1 MKSIFLPFWVILI
14 LITSCKK
21 DDRDTEPQ
29 TETFINTSSGSTWNY
44 QETDNL
50 PPQTVSNYT
59 VTSTSRDTSING
71 KNYHVYTD
79 SDGDNRYLNMT
90 GHDYYQHDSLPLG
103 VGSGVFERL
112 YLKDDLAAGA
122 NWVQT
127 LTVNVPAL
135 PIPIPVTITNT
146 IAEKGISRTVNNVE
160 YKNVIHISTS
170 ISSALVPSSSLTT
183 NISSYYAPNVGL
195 IENSNVVQLDY
206 LGITENINIQTKL
219 LSADTK

>member
-1 MKSIFLPFWVILI
+1 MKSIFLPFCLTLL
-14 LITSCKK
+14 LITGCKK
-21 DDRDTEPQ
+21 DDTDSGPQ
-29 TETFINTSSGSTWNY
+29 TEIFINTSAGSTWNY
-44 QETDNL
+44 QESDNF
-50 PPQTVSNYT
+50 PPQTVSDYT
-59 VTSTSRDTSING
+59 ITSTSRDTSING

-90 GHDYYQHDSLPLG
+90 GRDYYQHDSLPLG

-127 LTVNVPAL
+127 LTINVPAL

-160 YKNVIHISTS
+160 YKNVIHVTTS
-170 ISSALVPSSSLTT
+170 ISSALVPASSLTT
-183 NISSYYAPNVGL
+183 NISSYYAPQVGL
-195 IENSNVVQLDY
+195 IENSNIVQLDY
-206 LGITENINIQTKL
+206 LGITESINIQTKL
-219 LSADTK
+219 ISADIK

>member
-1 MKSIFLPFWVILI
+1 MKSILLPFCLLLL

-21 DDRDTEPQ
+21 DDTDTEPQ
-29 TETFINTSSGSTWNY
+29 TETFINTSAGSTWNY

-59 VTSTSRDTSING
+59 ITSTSGDTSING

-90 GHDYYQHDSLPLG
+90 GHDYYQYDSLPLG
-103 VGSGVFERL
+103 VGAGVFERL

-135 PIPIPVTITNT
+135 PIPIPITITNT

-160 YKNVIHISTS
+160 YKNVIHVSTS
-170 ISSALVPSSSLTT
+170 ISSSLVPSSSLTT

-195 IENSNVVQLDY
+195 IENSNVVELNY
-206 LGITENINIQTKL
+206 LGITESINLQTKL
-219 LSADTK
+219 LSADLK